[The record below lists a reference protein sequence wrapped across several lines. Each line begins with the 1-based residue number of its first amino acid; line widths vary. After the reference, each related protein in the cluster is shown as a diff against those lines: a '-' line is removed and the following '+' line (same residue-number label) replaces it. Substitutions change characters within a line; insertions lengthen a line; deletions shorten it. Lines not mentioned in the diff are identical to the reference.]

1 MLEIEE
7 REDVT
12 VAEAPKVGMKYM
24 RKCLDDA
31 SECLSNAEKVRL
43 RVSAGAPR
51 GGVAGR
57 DTYDVAQFVVMAKGM
72 TVFLASALRGND
84 AAALIDRIERW
95 GNSVDDG

>member
-1 MLEIEE
+1 MLKIQK

-12 VAEAPKVGMKYM
+12 VAEAPKMEMKYM

-31 SECLSNAEKVRL
+31 SECLSGAEKVRL

-51 GGVAGR
+51 GGVPGR
-57 DTYDVAQFVVMAKGM
+57 DTYDVTQFVVMAKGM
-72 TVFLASALRGND
+72 TAFLASALRGND

-95 GNSVDDG
+95 GNSAEDG

>member
-1 MLEIEE
+1 MLKIQE

-43 RVSAGAPR
+43 RVSPGAPR
-51 GGVAGR
+51 GTGPGR
-57 DTYDVAQFVVMAKGM
+57 DTYDVAQFVVMPKGM
-72 TVFLASALRGND
+72 TMFLASALRGND
-84 AAALIDRIERW
+84 AAALVDRIERW
-95 GNSVDDG
+95 GNSAEDG